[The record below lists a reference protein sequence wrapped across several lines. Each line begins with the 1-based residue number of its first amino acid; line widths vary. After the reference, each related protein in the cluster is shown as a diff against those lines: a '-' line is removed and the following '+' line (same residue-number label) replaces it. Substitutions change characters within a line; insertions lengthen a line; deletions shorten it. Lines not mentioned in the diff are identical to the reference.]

1 MFASTAAAGTTMSR
15 SKRYFNER
23 EAAAMC
29 GWSVSS
35 LRNWRS
41 LGRGPAYCK
50 VGKSVRYLEADLFAF
65 MERCRVVLNAH

>member
-1 MFASTAAAGTTMSR
+1 MFASTAAVGTTVSK

-23 EAAAMC
+23 EAADKC

-50 VGKSVRYLEADLFAF
+50 IGKSVRYLEADLEAF
-65 MERCRVVLNAH
+65 MEGNAG